1 MATITPLYGTL
12 STLPCSTQALAHSS
26 TLDLGRQSAVADN
39 TSGFDD
45 AVDAMVGGIVGTSSN
60 ASTNRQIEI
69 WSFGSWDNGSTFSV
83 VGTST
88 VDASLNVSSMKTL
101 MKLVTIIPSMQG
113 ASTYQ
118 WGPFSVAQVYGGLM
132 PTKWGIFIT
141 HNTGVALGLTST
153 VHNISYIPVKY
164 ESN

>member
-1 MATITPLYGTL
+1 MATITPVYGAV
-12 STLPCSTQALAHSS
+12 STLPCSTMLLIHSS

-45 AVDAMVGGIVGTSSN
+45 AVDAMVGGIITTSTT
-60 ASTNRQIEI
+60 ASTNRQIEV
-69 WSFGSWDNGSTFSV
+69 WSFGSWDNGSTFS
-83 VGTST
+83 GRGLST
-88 VDASLNVSSMKTL
+88 VDAEVSVSSMKTL
-101 MKLVTIIPSMQG
+101 LKLVTIIPAMQG
-113 ASTYQ
+113 SSTYQ

-141 HNTGVALGLTST
+141 HNTGVSTSLGSGE
-153 VHNISYIPVKY
+153 HNVSYIPVKY